1 MYVITAFVYNAV
13 KSSCHVE
20 LYFIPVIQAFFT
32 AMVISK
38 HLIIIIIIIIIIV
51 IIIVIIINIIINS
64 PSLLRIWSFI
74 AQGNRG

>member
-13 KSSCHVE
+13 KSPCHVE

-38 HLIIIIIIIIIIV
+38 HLIIIIIIIIIV

-64 PSLLRIWSFI
+64 PSLLRICSFI

>member
-1 MYVITAFVYNAV
+1 M
-13 KSSCHVE
+13 
-20 LYFIPVIQAFFT
+20 YFIPVIQVFFT

-38 HLIIIIIIIIIIV
+38 HLIIIIIIIV

-64 PSLLRIWSFI
+64 PSLLRICSFI

>member
-1 MYVITAFVYNAV
+1 
-13 KSSCHVE
+13 
-20 LYFIPVIQAFFT
+20 
-32 AMVISK
+32 MVISK
-38 HLIIIIIIIIIIV
+38 HLIIIIIIIIIIIV